1 MTSDKLLSGF
11 DYLAGFQAARADSNA
26 SGATAG
32 HGANGLQVWVEAAV
46 SSVVGVTDS
55 MTELWPLA
63 ADFTAFSH

>member
-1 MTSDKLLSGF
+1 MTNDKLLSGF
-11 DYLAGFQAARADSNA
+11 DHLPRLEAARADSNTSDA
-26 SGATAG
+26 AAG
-32 HGANGLQVWVEAAV
+32 HGANGLQIWIEAAI